1 MTAVLMRD
9 EEMTGKSLCEFS
21 IDILTETITVRE
33 LLRSR
38 VHQQIK
44 DHNLRRLGAF
54 KGIIERGETEAMLND
69 DRLSKHKDVNW
80 KPYFDRA
87 VEAYQRN
94 QILILVGDRQT
105 ESLDDQVQI
114 QSGTEVVFMRL
125 TPLVGG

>member
-9 EEMTGKSLCEFS
+9 EEMTGRSLCEFS
-21 IDILTETITVRE
+21 IDILTETTTVRE

-44 DHNLRRLGAF
+44 DHNVRRFGAF
-54 KGIIERGETEAMLND
+54 KGIIECGEIEALLNE
-69 DRLSKHKDVNW
+69 DRLSKHRNVDW

-105 ESLDDQVQI
+105 ESLEEQVQI
-114 QSGTEVVFMRL
+114 QPGTEIVFMRL

>member
-9 EEMTGKSLCEFS
+9 EEMTGQSLCEFS

-44 DHNLRRLGAF
+44 DHNVRRRGAF
-54 KGIIERGETEAMLND
+54 KGIVEPSGTEEMLND
-69 DRLSKHKDVNW
+69 ERLSKHRNVDW
-80 KPYFDRA
+80 KPYFERA
-87 VEAYQRN
+87 VDAYQRK
-94 QILILVGDRQT
+94 QILILVGDAQT
-105 ESLDDQVQI
+105 ESLDEQVRI
-114 QSGTEVVFMRL
+114 EPGTEVVFMRL

>member
-44 DHNLRRLGAF
+44 DHNMRRLGAF
-54 KGIIERGETEAMLND
+54 QGIIERGETEAALNA
-69 DRLSKHKDVNW
+69 DRLRKKTVMDW
-80 KPYFDRA
+80 KPYFERA
-87 VEAYQRN
+87 AEAYQRN
-94 QILILVGDRQT
+94 QILVLVGDRQT
-105 ESLDDQVQI
+105 ESLEEQVQI
-114 QSGTEVVFMRL
+114 QPGTEIVFMRL

>member
-9 EEMTGKSLCEFS
+9 EEMTGRSLCEFS
-21 IDILTETITVRE
+21 INILTETITVRE

-38 VHQQIK
+38 VYQQIK

-54 KGIIERGETEAMLND
+54 QGIVKPGETEEMLND
-69 DRLSKHKDVNW
+69 KRFSKLRDVDW
-80 KPYFDRA
+80 KPYFERA

-94 QILILVGDRQT
+94 QILVLVSDQQT
-105 ESLDDQVQI
+105 ESLEEQVEI
-114 QSGTEVVFMRL
+114 KPGTEVVFMRL